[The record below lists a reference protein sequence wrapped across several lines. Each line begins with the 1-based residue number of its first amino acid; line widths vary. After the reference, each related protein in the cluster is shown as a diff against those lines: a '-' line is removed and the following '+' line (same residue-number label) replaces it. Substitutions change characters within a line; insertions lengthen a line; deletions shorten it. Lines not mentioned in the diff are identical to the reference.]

1 MRDEMELRPLARVD
15 WSELTDLIAAS
26 LNYWHATHG
35 RPAVFAGGPEACAYM
50 PEIYEALDPGCCV
63 VAVRPGTGRIMG
75 GCFWHPRETHV
86 SVGIMAVHPNYMGMG
101 VASRLLKY
109 ITDIADRAGL
119 PTRLVSSAINLDS
132 FSLYNRAGFVPIEVY
147 QDMVLEV
154 PAGGLPAVDADGAEL
169 RDARPEDVDGIVALE
184 QDVSGIRRAKDY
196 RFFLENRVGNWS
208 LSVAT
213 RRERVEGFLATL
225 KGSRGA
231 TVGPGVARDGGV
243 GVALLRRELDRARG
257 MRALVLPPCGE
268 RRVVEAMYAWGARN
282 VEVHL
287 AQVRGA
293 HRRFGGVTF
302 PTFMPESG

>member
-1 MRDEMELRPLARVD
+1 MELRPLARAD
-15 WSELTDLIAAS
+15 WSELMDLIAAS
-26 LNYWHATHG
+26 LNYWYATHG
-35 RPAVFAGGPEACAYM
+35 RPAMFREGPEACAFM

-63 VAVRPGTGRIMG
+63 VAVRPGTGRLMG

-86 SVGIMAVHPNYMGMG
+86 SVGIMAVHPNYFGMG
-101 VASRLLKY
+101 VASRLLRHV
-109 ITDIADRAGL
+109 TDLADRAGV

-154 PAGGLPAVDADGAEL
+154 PAGGLPPPVEADGIEL

-184 QDVSGIRRAKDY
+184 QDVSGIRRGKDY

-213 RRERVEGFLATL
+213 KHGKIEGFLATF
-225 KGSRGA
+225 KSSHGA
-231 TVGPGVARDGGV
+231 TLGPGVARDSA
-243 GVALLRRELDRARG
+243 VALPLLRRELDRLRG
-257 MRALVLPPCGE
+257 MGALVLVPCGE
-268 RRVVEAMYAWGARN
+268 RRLVEAMYGWGAKN
-282 VEVHL
+282 VEIHL

-293 HRRFGGVTF
+293 HKRFDGVTF